1 MFVVPAGKGISVRPA
16 PGQDG
21 RVEAQ
26 GVKTAAVKVALR
38 TLSRMLRSHSL
49 DSLLRFVETY
59 GSSSVASTIRKYA
72 GKIADIVD
80 KLLTWADVP
89 LKAIEDQITGGLNGS
104 AFLTPRQRL

>member
-1 MFVVPAGKGISVRPA
+1 M
-16 PGQDG
+16 
-21 RVEAQ
+21 
-26 GVKTAAVKVALR
+26 
-38 TLSRMLRSHSL
+38 

-89 LKAIEDQITGGLNGS
+89 LKAIEDQITGGLNGIGVPYS
-104 AFLTPRQRL
+104 TGKAVGYYIRLFVEWVLL